1 MFLQMGADLLG
12 AGWNL
17 ASDVVSGT
25 GKAIGTLASGFF
37 PSPQRTVIES
47 NLIKQAEGSGQTFRP
62 VTTDAPS
69 FQETAQMFA
78 NEWLKSPYE
87 QQYAVPAK
95 VTESQQLAQGISQG
109 PIESITGLLS
119 GVAKKSGEFRTL
131 VDEIG
136 SAWGLDWRLGDTRGD
151 DRPQKG
157 TVADL
162 HPNEN
167 QWPGADVY
175 ETVKGWGSG
184 ILEQVKGLY
193 NVAFGQTGSQP
204 AFAISHE
211 LQPSGKTTIGLI
223 IAGVIILVVF
233 VWGRKK

>member
-17 ASDVVSGT
+17 ASGVVGT
-25 GKAIGTLASGFF
+25 AGKAVSTLASGFF
-37 PSPQRTVIES
+37 PTPQRTTMES
-47 NLIKQAEGSGQTFRP
+47 NLIKQAGGAGQTFRP

-69 FQETAQMFA
+69 FAETAQMFA
-78 NEWLKSPYE
+78 DKWLKSPYE
-87 QQYAVPAK
+87 QQFAVPAK
-95 VTESQQLAQGISQG
+95 VTESQQLSQGISQG
-109 PIESITGLLS
+109 PVESITGLLS
-119 GVAKKSGEFRTL
+119 GVAQTSSKFRTL

-136 SAWGLDWRLGDTRGD
+136 SAWGLDWRLGDERGD
-151 DRPQKG
+151 DRPG
-157 TVADL
+157 AGSVTDMY
-162 HPNEN
+162 PNEN

-175 ETVKGWGSG
+175 ETMKGWGSG

-193 NVAFGQTGSQP
+193 NVAFGQTSKQP

-223 IAGVIILVVF
+223 VVGAIVLVVYL
-233 VWGRKK
+233 WGKRK